1 MLRCQSLHIIFQEA
15 APDSTAFSD
24 TGITDPTYIQNNLL
38 AEFRKWMDNT
48 TEHLLDVFS
57 LTVRPWGTARKAVNL
72 FLRDVL
78 YNRYLCSKFKIDK

>member
-1 MLRCQSLHIIFQEA
+1 
-15 APDSTAFSD
+15 
-24 TGITDPTYIQNNLL
+24 
-38 AEFRKWMDNT
+38 MDNT